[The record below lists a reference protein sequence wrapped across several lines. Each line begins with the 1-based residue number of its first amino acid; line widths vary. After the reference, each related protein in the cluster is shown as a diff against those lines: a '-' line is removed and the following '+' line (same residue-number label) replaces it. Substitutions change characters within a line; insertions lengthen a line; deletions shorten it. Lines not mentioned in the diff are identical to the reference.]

1 MLCCAGVQE
10 LTQDTFKAPRG
21 VRVRGYGHMFQDS
34 TAHSTR
40 LRLTKTAAAVRM
52 AVFVVKT
59 VTLLTGCVPDS
70 SSNGSDTVGVWCRCT
85 A

>member
-1 MLCCAGVQE
+1 MLVCMLCCAGVQE

-40 LRLTKTAAAVRM
+40 LTAY
-52 AVFVVKT
+52 K
-59 VTLLTGCVPDS
+59 DS
-70 SSNGSDTVGVWCRCT
+70 SCSPNGRTCSHNCHLTYRLCAGQQQQW
-85 A
+85 